1 MEIISSQPFSMA
13 SFSVND
19 SQLPA
24 DIVISSGGTRRYGAK
39 ILDSNET
46 QSREISCHHGFATFR
61 SEISPLR
68 NAFVEM
74 TGGGVISV
82 SFMHFF
88 TAPLCPGEGRRGYF
102 YHPFFYLSF
111 IIYAGYSMNFMF
123 LI

>member
-1 MEIISSQPFSMA
+1 MVIISSQPFSMA

-24 DIVISSGGTRRYGAK
+24 DVVISSGGMGQRFWVLMKRRAERSPATLG
-39 ILDSNET
+39 L
-46 QSREISCHHGFATFR
+46 ATFR

-88 TAPLCPGEGRRGYF
+88 TAPLCPGEGRREYF
-102 YHPFFYLSF
+102 SHPFFYLSF

-123 LI
+123 HI

>member
-1 MEIISSQPFSMA
+1 MKRRVERS
-13 SFSVND
+13 
-19 SQLPA
+19 PA
-24 DIVISSGGTRRYGAK
+24 TLG
-39 ILDSNET
+39 L
-46 QSREISCHHGFATFR
+46 ATFR

-123 LI
+123 LIYLV